1 MRNVW
6 ILGLMLA
13 GSALASSLAVE
24 FGGETSQVD
33 SYSEAGK
40 LWAQS
45 DTLALALGV
54 RTDAAPVSGK
64 LTFRLGKRIS
74 YAAPI
79 ALRGKQPYV
88 VALEVARN
96 LGYTATLLGDG
107 SKLVLRYDKKVRCE
121 DFEFQ
126 EQAQRFYR
134 AASPQAAFN
143 QMDRDPYRLDND
155 ADGKACESLPEQF
168 K

>member
-6 ILGLMLA
+6 VLGLIVA
-13 GSALASSLAVE
+13 GSAFASSLAVE
-24 FGGETSQVD
+24 FGGETSQMD
-33 SYSEAGK
+33 SYTEAGK
-40 LWAQS
+40 TWAQS
-45 DTLALALGV
+45 DALALALGV
-54 RTDAAPVSGK
+54 RTDAAPVGGK
-64 LTFRLGKRIS
+64 LTFRLGKKIS

-79 ALRGKQPYV
+79 TVRGKQTYA

-96 LGYTATLLGDG
+96 LGYTATLAGDG
-107 SKLVLRYDKKVRCE
+107 SRLVLKYEKKVRCE

-126 EQAQRFYR
+126 EQAQLFYR
-134 AASPQAAFN
+134 AASPQAII

>member
-6 ILGLMLA
+6 VLALIVA
-13 GSALASSLAVE
+13 GSAFASSLAVE
-24 FGGETSQVD
+24 FGGETTQVG
-33 SYSEAGK
+33 SYAERDK
-40 LWAQS
+40 VWAQS
-45 DTLALALGV
+45 DALALALGV
-54 RTDAAPVSGK
+54 QTDNASVGGK
-64 LTFRLGKRIS
+64 LTFRLGKKIS

-79 ALRGKQPYV
+79 TLRGKQAYA

-96 LGYTATLLGDG
+96 LGYTAVLSAD
-107 SKLVLRYDKKVRCE
+107 SSRLVLKYEKKVRCE
-121 DFEFQ
+121 DFTFQ

-134 AASPQAAFN
+134 AASPQAII

>member
-6 ILGLMLA
+6 ILGLILA
-13 GSALASSLAVE
+13 GSAIASSLAVE

-45 DTLALALGV
+45 EALALALGV
-54 RTDAAPVSGK
+54 RTDAAPAGGK
-64 LTFRLGKRIS
+64 LTFRLGKSIS
-74 YAAPI
+74 YTAPI
-79 ALRGKQPYV
+79 TLRGKQPYV
-88 VALEVARN
+88 IALEVARN

-107 SKLVLRYDKKVRCE
+107 SRLVLKYEKKVRCE

-134 AASPQAAFN
+134 AASPQAFN

-155 ADGKACESLPEQF
+155 ADGKACESLPDQF

>member
-1 MRNVW
+1 MRSVW
-6 ILGLMLA
+6 VIGLIVA

-24 FGGETSQVD
+24 FGGETSQID
-33 SYSEAGK
+33 SYAEGGK

-45 DTLALALGV
+45 DALALALGV
-54 RTDAAPVSGK
+54 RTDAAPAGGK
-64 LTFRLGKRIS
+64 LTFRLGKKIS
-74 YAAPI
+74 YTAPI
-79 ALRGKQPYV
+79 TLRGKQPYA

-96 LGYTATLLGDG
+96 LGYTATLAGDG
-107 SKLVLRYDKKVRCE
+107 SRLVLKYDKKVRCD

-126 EQAQRFYR
+126 EQAQLFYR
-134 AASPQAAFN
+134 AASPQAII